1 MRGWYISRMPNSP
14 SPDDRAADL
23 RNALVESLVDKA
35 AIVTPQVREAF
46 ASVPRH
52 LFVPNVDVETG
63 YADQP
68 VFIRWDEN
76 GTPIS
81 SSTQPTMM
89 AIMAEQLRLE
99 PGCRALEIGAG
110 TGYNAAIL
118 AHIVGDTG
126 KVVTVDI
133 DRDIVDEAAGN
144 LSNAGYGNVEVVC
157 GDGFEGFSPG
167 QPYDRIM
174 VTVGAQ
180 DVSPRWV
187 EQLNDG
193 GIMVV
198 PLWFRGCRLSVALQK
213 RDGALESLSASPCM
227 FIPIRGIAD
236 RTEGYFPIGDA
247 PEDAPQ
253 MFVGMERDDPD
264 HRGNLEQ
271 IFAQEAQFRDAG
283 RSLEGQFH
291 TQNLS
296 SGLYMFLTVDPRINI
311 VHWEAP
317 DGRFQGAGYALVDLE
332 MRSAAV
338 LADGHAD
345 RVMVY
350 GSDAAYG
357 ELVGLLDRWDEQC
370 RPSIHDLRIRAFFNP
385 PRSIAEDN
393 WVVAKRSAC
402 TWVMSW
408 DG

>member
-1 MRGWYISRMPNSP
+1 MRGWYIGRMPNSP

-52 LFVPNVDVETG
+52 LFVPDVDVATA

-68 VFIRWDEN
+68 VFIRWDE
-76 GTPIS
+76 GVPIS

-89 AIMAEQLRLE
+89 AIMAEQLRAD
-99 PGCRALEIGAG
+99 PGHSVLEIGAG

-118 AHIVGDTG
+118 AHIVGESG

-133 DRDIVDEAAGN
+133 DQYIVYEAARN
-144 LSNAGYGNVEVVC
+144 LSDAGYGNVEVVC

-174 VTVGAQ
+174 VTVGAH
-180 DVSPRWV
+180 DVSPHWV
-187 EQLNDG
+187 EQLSDG

-198 PLWFRGCRLSVALQK
+198 PLWFRGYRLSVALQK
-213 RDGALESLSASPCM
+213 RDGALESRSASPCM

-236 RTEGYFPIGDA
+236 RTEGYFPVGDA
-247 PEDAPQ
+247 PQGSPQ

-264 HRGNLEQ
+264 RRRNLVQ
-271 IFAQEAQFRDAG
+271 IFAQEPQFRDAG
-283 RSLEGQFH
+283 RSLQGQFH
-291 TQNLS
+291 TQDLS
-296 SGLYMFLTVDPRINI
+296 SGLYMFLTVSPRINI
-311 VHWEAP
+311 VHWESQ
-317 DGRFQGAGYALVDLE
+317 DGRFQGAGYTLIDLE
-332 MRSAAV
+332 SMSAAT
-338 LADGHAD
+338 LSD
-345 RVMVY
+345 RRPDQVTVY
-350 GSDAAYG
+350 GNDAVYV
-357 ELVGLLDRWDEQC
+357 ELIGLLDRWDEQG
-370 RPSIHDLRIRAFFNP
+370 RPSIRNLRVRAFFRAP
-385 PRSIAEDN
+385 QYIPEDQ
-393 WVVAKRSAC
+393 WIVAKRSAY

-408 DG
+408 NG